1 MRAAPAAD
9 PWRARQRGANI
20 QAGPGVG
27 NDATGRPRRRP
38 RPRFARATIVRAVRM
53 ARLIERGSGARWD
66 TCLVLAKHYLAEQGL
81 AVPKD
86 LLLH

>member
-1 MRAAPAAD
+1 
-9 PWRARQRGANI
+9 
-20 QAGPGVG
+20 VG

-81 AVPKD
+81 AVPED